1 MAQNQ
6 IGTVTVYGGIA
17 FGKPIKE
24 GWTRVEC
31 MTSKRMA
38 LKMSSPITSQY
49 EKMDWQD
56 FPFELFSSY
65 ENLKDGCMSLMDEM
79 RAKVAI
85 GIRIA
90 NALDH
95 SFTGDDGTDQQVQH

>member
-31 MTSKRMA
+31 MTSEGMA

-56 FPFELFSSY
+56 FPSS
-65 ENLKDGCMSLMDEM
+65 
-79 RAKVAI
+79 AKAAVC
-85 GIRIA
+85 GISS
-90 NALDH
+90 N
-95 SFTGDDGTDQQVQH
+95 QVLVI